1 MSTGIV
7 RCSNA
12 QCLRAWSKLG
22 RLDAAVSAPILI
34 KKYGNRRLYDTGE
47 SRYITLDELSKKVQ
61 EGHDVQVM
69 DAKSGADLTQATLT
83 QIIIEGRGVVRMLP
97 VPLLMRLIRLGDD
110 ALAEFFGRYVSDALE
125 LYLQMKRGA
134 SAVARYNPFAAMPFA
149 ATDTIARLWMG
160 SPFGTSRAGEPWQ
173 PPSTSSAQEPDGSG
187 DDMLEPSFAGNNANS
202 HGEELAELR
211 KELEALKRSMQ
222 RESEPSPRR
231 ATRKRSKPR

>member
-1 MSTGIV
+1 M
-7 RCSNA
+7 
-12 QCLRAWSKLG
+12 
-22 RLDAAVSAPILI
+22 SAPILI

-61 EGHDVQVM
+61 EGHDVRVM
-69 DAKSGADLTQATLT
+69 DAKSGADLTQSTLT

-134 SAVARYNPFAAMPFA
+134 NAVARYNPFAAMPFA

-160 SPFGTSRAGEPWQ
+160 SPFGASRAGEPWR
-173 PPSTSSAQEPDGSG
+173 PPSSLEEPEG
-187 DDMLEPSFAGNNANS
+187 DDDMPEPSPSDGNHASNHA
-202 HGEELAELR
+202 EELAELR

-222 RESEPSPRR
+222 REREPEPPPRR
-231 ATRKRSKPR
+231 ATRKRTKPR

>member
-1 MSTGIV
+1 M
-7 RCSNA
+7 
-12 QCLRAWSKLG
+12 
-22 RLDAAVSAPILI
+22 SAPILI

-61 EGHDVQVM
+61 EGHDVRVM

-134 SAVARYNPFAAMPFA
+134 NAVARYNPFAAMPFA

-160 SPFGTSRAGEPWQ
+160 SPFGASRAGEPWR
-173 PPSTSSAQEPDGSG
+173 PPSSLSEEEPEGGDGNMS
-187 DDMLEPSFAGNNANS
+187 EPPPSDGNNASN
-202 HGEELAELR
+202 HAEELAELR

-222 RESEPSPRR
+222 REPEPSPRR
-231 ATRKRSKPR
+231 TTRKRTKPR